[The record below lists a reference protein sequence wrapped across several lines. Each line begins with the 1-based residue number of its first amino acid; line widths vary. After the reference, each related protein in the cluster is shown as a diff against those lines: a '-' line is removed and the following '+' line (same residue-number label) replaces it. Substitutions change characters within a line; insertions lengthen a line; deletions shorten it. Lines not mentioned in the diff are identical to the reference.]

1 MGQKSE
7 GSNEEFNGSGEVG
20 KITRYRTTN
29 NITENK
35 NFGSVL
41 VVPPRDNPPRGGTK
55 NAYTE
60 NQSNVKCFY
69 GRKLLIKNLKN
80 SVNIVD
86 DLNNQF
92 IIFKNLTFIFNEVM
106 LWIKHS
112 TVKIDFGER
121 SLTLVYAF
129 LVPPRAHL
137 LLANCM

>member
-1 MGQKSE
+1 M
-7 GSNEEFNGSGEVG
+7 NFNQICYFDLFVSR
-20 KITRYRTTN
+20 I
-29 NITENK
+29 II
-35 NFGSVL
+35 FPSVQA
-41 VVPPRDNPPRGGTK
+41 VNYYPRGGTK

-129 LVPPRAHL
+129 LVPPRVPHHR
-137 LLANCM
+137 